1 MLLNANTKK
10 ENSTDIHIITQHT
23 ESLEDSIH
31 ETGALSWGVQTALFL
46 HHYLQKQL
54 YSNSEKTNK
63 QNPTSYFGSLW
74 SKSCTTELC
83 LGAWVSNTVS
93 HVVQAVLVTQKPLMC
108 WD

>member
-10 ENSTDIHIITQHT
+10 ENSIDIHIITQHT
-23 ESLEDSIH
+23 EREDNIH
-31 ETGALSWGVQTALFL
+31 GTGALSWGVQTALSL

-54 YSNSEKTNK
+54 YSTSEKTNK
-63 QNPTSYFGSLW
+63 QNSTSCFGSLW

-93 HVVQAVLVTQKPLMC
+93 HVVQAVLVTQKPLMY

>member
-10 ENSTDIHIITQHT
+10 ENSTDIYIITQHT
-23 ESLEDSIH
+23 EREDNIH
-31 ETGALSWGVQTALFL
+31 GTGALSWGVHTALFL
-46 HHYLQKQL
+46 HHYLQEQL

-83 LGAWVSNTVS
+83 FSAWVSNTVS
-93 HVVQAVLVTQKPLMC
+93 HVVQAVLVTQKSLMC